1 MQMTDEEFKSL
12 DLLREAAWRSFD
24 ARRAYEWKLSFGLWT
39 ALALTAGALI
49 SREPAKVL
57 HANWS
62 ALVCTI
68 AGAAVVVVVHMWWT
82 HNCRLRN
89 DRDRR
94 LSYLFE
100 ERMCAGVGVDW
111 EEVLK
116 IFPVALARQQRS
128 DESLRFTLRNYWHF
142 SHIAITF
149 VLAVATILAM
159 LASIMAPD
167 ASASKP

>member
-1 MQMTDEEFKSL
+1 
-12 DLLREAAWRSFD
+12 
-24 ARRAYEWKLSFGLWT
+24 
-39 ALALTAGALI
+39 
-49 SREPAKVL
+49 
-57 HANWS
+57 
-62 ALVCTI
+62 
-68 AGAAVVVVVHMWWT
+68 
-82 HNCRLRN
+82 
-89 DRDRR
+89 
-94 LSYLFE
+94 
-100 ERMCAGVGVDW
+100 MCAGVGVDW